1 MDEIKSL
8 ADVLKVLFSAAR
20 VAQSKGAF
28 TLEDAALIVKAEDWV
43 KAEDAKYRAQ
53 QDAMQ
58 QAVNAA
64 GPQQI
69 QRIP

>member
-1 MDEIKSL
+1 MDEIKSF
-8 ADVLKVLFSAAR
+8 ADVLRVLFSAAR

-28 TLEDAALIVKAEDWV
+28 TLEDAALIVKAEEWV

-53 QDAMQ
+53 QESLQ
-58 QAVNAA
+58 QAVDAA

-69 QRIP
+69 QRIA